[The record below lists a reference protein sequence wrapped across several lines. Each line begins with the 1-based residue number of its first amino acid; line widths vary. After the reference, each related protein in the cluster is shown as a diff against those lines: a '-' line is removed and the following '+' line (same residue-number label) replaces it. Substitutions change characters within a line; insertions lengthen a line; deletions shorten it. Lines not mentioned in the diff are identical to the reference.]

1 MGINAFFVMVGM
13 LEGMAFIGSI
23 WHYEDKIKT
32 YKYFAKID
40 GRIMDEYYQES
51 VDKSVQIINLKKQVV
66 EQRGIIS
73 TMDAD
78 MNELHKTIKRLS
90 RKILNI
96 RETSP

>member
-1 MGINAFFVMVGM
+1 MEINTFFIIVAL

-23 WHYEDKIKT
+23 WHYEDKIKS
-32 YKYFAKID
+32 YNYFAKVD

-51 VDKSVQIINLKKQVV
+51 VDKSVQIINLKKQVA
-66 EQRGIIS
+66 EQRDIIS

-90 RKILNI
+90 RKVMQI
-96 RETSP
+96 REISP